1 MIIKRTLVPSVFT
14 TLNLL
19 FGFLAIVSSLQ
30 GKVVTASWMIILAAI
45 WDGVDGKIARKTQT
59 CSEFGIQLDSIAD
72 VVSFGVAPS
81 ILVYQVFFYKIGVA
95 GIALSFLPLMF
106 GAIRLARFNT
116 NQDGFEKENFSG
128 LPIPAMAAT
137 LAAYVIFNYD
147 LWEGLR
153 FAPLL
158 VPLVLFLSILMVS
171 NVEYQTM
178 PKFSFREDKRNTVL
192 MITLLTC
199 ITVAVVFRQ
208 KALFPLSFGFVVY
221 YLFRYIVNNPKQVE
235 EDEEEEAFDVKF

>member
-30 GKVVTASWMIILAAI
+30 GKVVKASWMIILAAI
-45 WDGVDGKIARKTQT
+45 WDGLDGKIARKTKT
-59 CSEFGIQLDSIAD
+59 CSEFGIQLDSVAD

-95 GIALSFLPLMF
+95 GILLSFLPLMF

-128 LPIPAMAAT
+128 LPIPAMAST
-137 LAAYVIFNYD
+137 LATYVIFNYD

-158 VPLVLFLSILMVS
+158 IPLVLFLSILMVS
-171 NVEYQTM
+171 NVEYEAV
-178 PKFSFREDKRNTVL
+178 PKFSFRGNKKNSVL
-192 MITLLTC
+192 LIMLLTC
-199 ITVAVVFRQ
+199 IAVAVVFRQ
-208 KALFPLSFGFVVY
+208 KVLFPLSFGFVLY
-221 YLFRYIVNNPKQVE
+221 YLFRYIVNSPKQD
-235 EDEEEEAFDVKF
+235 DEEEEEVFDVKF